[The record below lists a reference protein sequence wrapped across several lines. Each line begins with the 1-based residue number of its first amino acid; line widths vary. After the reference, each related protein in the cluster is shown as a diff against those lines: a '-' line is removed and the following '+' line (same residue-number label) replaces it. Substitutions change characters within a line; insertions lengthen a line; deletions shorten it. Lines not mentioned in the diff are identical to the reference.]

1 MIWNMRLSRNQPC
14 PCHSGRKA
22 KSCCGPWLQGVR
34 HRPVAL
40 MRSRYAAYALGMT
53 RYIMETTDPDGPLHE
68 ADRDRW
74 ATSIDAFCAATQ
86 FDGLTIHAHTEEST
100 EGAVDFSARS
110 PSARRTAPLRAQ
122 PLHQAR
128 RALAVLGPQARAER
142 VD

>member
-22 KSCCGPWLQGVR
+22 KSCCGPWLQGGAAPS
-34 HRPVAL
+34 PVAL
-40 MRSRYAAYALGMT
+40 MRSRYAAYALGLT

-74 ATSIDAFCAATQ
+74 AASIDAFCAATQ

-100 EGAVDFSARS
+100 EGAVDFSAHLSVGEEDRS
-110 PSARRTAPLRAQ
+110 FREHSRFTKRGGRWLYW
-122 PLHQAR
+122 
-128 RALAVLGPQARAER
+128 GPKPGQSG
-142 VD
+142 